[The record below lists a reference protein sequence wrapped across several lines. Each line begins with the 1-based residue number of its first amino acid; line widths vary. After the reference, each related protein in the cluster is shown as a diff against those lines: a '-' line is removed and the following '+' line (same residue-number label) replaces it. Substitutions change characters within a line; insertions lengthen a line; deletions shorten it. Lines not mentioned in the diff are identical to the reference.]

1 MIGSSLGPSMGGK
14 WRRAFQSKPLM
25 LVLLGGTCLS
35 PVGAAAQTTN
45 WVGASGTYVEPSNWS
60 AGVPSAASTAIFAG
74 APSTSVNGF
83 VGSLEV
89 GTWQFQAGA
98 PAYTF
103 TINSSFTFQGGGIV
117 NNSSNAPTIVHG
129 GVSFITFAN
138 SATAGNANVT
148 NNSFIEFDDTSSAGT
163 ANITNNGAVTFAF
176 NSTAGNAT
184 ILNNGGGSLLSFTD
198 SATAASATITT
209 AGFAQ
214 TQFSSNSTAG
224 NARLIATGGG
234 LLAFRS
240 LATAGSATITATD
253 SFVTFEDN
261 STGGNAAI
269 TANGAG
275 SVDFSGTTGS
285 NGDNKVSA
293 GSIAGSSTFFLGSNQ
308 LTVGNNNLS
317 TNVSGTIEDGG
328 SFGGSG
334 ASLVKTGTGTLALS
348 GVNTYTGGTTVTGGL
363 INFAAGN
370 NLGTG
375 AITLNGGGLQ
385 WAAGNTLDISAR
397 LAPLGAAG
405 GTIDTN
411 GNNVSFATGLSGS
424 GGLVKAG
431 AGHADPARHHN
442 SYTGGTTVPGAAPSP
457 RHARRPCRATS

>member
-198 SATAASATITT
+198 FGDRRQRHDHHRRLRANAVLQQQHRRQRPAHRHWRRPPRVPEPRNRRQRNHHRDRQLRHLRGQQHWRQRRHHRQRRGFGRLLGHDRSQRRQQGQRRLDRGHQHVLRWAATSSPSATTTSRPAS
-209 AGFAQ
+209 
-214 TQFSSNSTAG
+214 
-224 NARLIATGGG
+224 
-234 LLAFRS
+234 
-240 LATAGSATITATD
+240 
-253 SFVTFEDN
+253 
-261 STGGNAAI
+261 
-269 TANGAG
+269 
-275 SVDFSGTTGS
+275 
-285 NGDNKVSA
+285 
-293 GSIAGSSTFFLGSNQ
+293 
-308 LTVGNNNLS
+308 
-317 TNVSGTIEDGG
+317 
-328 SFGGSG
+328 
-334 ASLVKTGTGTLALS
+334 
-348 GVNTYTGGTTVTGGL
+348 
-363 INFAAGN
+363 
-370 NLGTG
+370 
-375 AITLNGGGLQ
+375 
-385 WAAGNTLDISAR
+385 
-397 LAPLGAAG
+397 
-405 GTIDTN
+405 
-411 GNNVSFATGLSGS
+411 
-424 GGLVKAG
+424 
-431 AGHADPARHHN
+431 
-442 SYTGGTTVPGAAPSP
+442 AAPS
-457 RHARRPCRATS
+457 RRRRSAAAAARWSRSAAAR